1 MIRDSNFSILL
12 AKGNVHNIDVQMTDL
27 EFTSHTRKSGIVLSA
42 PIAEAGKK
50 GTCSLYVALFLHQVL
65 VFEVKNGA
73 NVQRFFG

>member
-1 MIRDSNFSILL
+1 MIRDSLCSILL
-12 AKGNVHNIDVQMTDL
+12 AKSHSYHIRMQVTDL

-50 GTCSLYVALFLHQVL
+50 GTCGLYVALFLHQVL